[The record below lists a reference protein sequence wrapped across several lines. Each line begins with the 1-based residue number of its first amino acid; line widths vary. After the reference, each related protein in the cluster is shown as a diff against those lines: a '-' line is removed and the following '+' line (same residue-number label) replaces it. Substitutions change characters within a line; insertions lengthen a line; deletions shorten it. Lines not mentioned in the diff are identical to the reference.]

1 MTYVSHSL
9 EVLNGIVKK
18 AGIGLIRDFT
28 ELTQLQSAPK
38 GHEEF
43 TQAAVERTMSILKN
57 ELGKFRPDVPI
68 ITKVSELPMTEC
80 FVVSPL
86 DGRINFMRSIPYFAI
101 SVAIVKRNDVLTAVV
116 YNPATGDTFFAERGY
131 GTFKEGSRSHLRL
144 RVSSR
149 NDLTKA
155 LIASTDEK
163 IYQSV
168 GSANIRNFGAISLDL
183 AAIAAGQIDGLV
195 NKNSNF
201 ADIAAGTLLVREAGG
216 RNLAVNQP
224 DERGENTKMIWETG
238 NIISGNPTICKKLFE
253 LV

>member
-9 EVLNGIVKK
+9 EVLNGVVKK

-43 TQAAVERTMSILKN
+43 TQAAVERTMSILRN
-57 ELGKFRPDVPI
+57 ELGKFRPDFPI
-68 ITKVSELPMTEC
+68 VAKAADLPVTEC

-86 DGRINFMRSIPYFAI
+86 DGRVNFMRSIPYFAI
-101 SVAIVKRNDVLTAVV
+101 SVAVVKRNDVLAAVV
-116 YNPATGDTFFAERGY
+116 YNPATGDTFFSEKGY

-149 NDLTKA
+149 NDIAKS

-163 IYQSV
+163 VYQNISA
-168 GSANIRNFGAISLDL
+168 ANIRNFGAISLDM
-183 AAIAAGQIDGLV
+183 ASVAAGQIDGLV
-195 NKNSNF
+195 NRNSNF
-201 ADIAAGTLLVREAGG
+201 ADIAAGILLVKEAGG
-216 RNLAVNQP
+216 RNLAIGQP
-224 DERGENTKMIWETG
+224 DERGENIKMIWETG
-238 NIISGNPTICKKLFE
+238 NVISGNPTVCKKLFE